1 MARTQGH
8 IELICE
14 TLLDADSDSR
24 NSVQGI
30 QDAGLIE
37 GTRAYALDQRATYE
51 LRPYSGQFPDNAKV
65 VTSLQN
71 RQWDLVAGGPDP
83 VEVRTLSDL
92 PAPVAAVIT
101 LPDNTKY
108 LIVGQVDMGANRI
121 VMGQHCSIY
130 GLGPNIG
137 FAPASQL
144 IFNNTVAAITMDTGD
159 TFSCLE
165 NLSVRNDA
173 GPCLAWGGTG
183 GYVRIYNCCMVITD
197 AGPVASFAGAVSEPD
212 LDLVDTKFLSPDGA
226 GAVSVALSGVWGTVR
241 AINCLLGNGDGIVI
255 ATGATLNEY
264 IVSNCRFTIEN
275 GYTGLVQTDG
285 DPGCIL
291 VGARMLGSVFRGA
304 GTAADAQVLASALWA
319 ARGNIGVADY

>member
-1 MARTQGH
+1 MARSQAH
-8 IELICE
+8 IEFISE
-14 TLLDADSDSR
+14 TLLNADSNPR

-30 QDAGLIE
+30 NDAGLIE
-37 GTRAYALDQRATYE
+37 GTRAYAVDKKATFE
-51 LRPYSGQFPDNAKV
+51 LRLGDTTPADNDKIVATV
-65 VTSLQN
+65 EDN
-71 RQWDLVAGGPDP
+71 RWLLVGGGEDP

-92 PAPVAAVIT
+92 PEPVGAVIT
-101 LPDNTKY
+101 LPDDTNY
-108 LIVGQVDMGANRI
+108 LIIGRVDMGANRI

-137 FAPASQL
+137 FAPASKL
-144 IFNNTVAAITMDTGD
+144 SFNNTVAAITMDTGD
-159 TFSCLE
+159 TFSCIE
-165 NLSVRNDA
+165 NLSVQNDA

-183 GYVRIYNCCMVITD
+183 GYVRIYNCCMVITA

-212 LDLVDTKFLSPDGA
+212 LDLVDTKFLSPAGV

-275 GYTGLVQTDG
+275 GYTGLVQTDA

-304 GTAADAQVLASALWA
+304 GTAADGQVLGSAQWT